1 MEQKKWYALY
11 TRSRAEKRVF
21 ESLTEQGFEAYLP
34 LIKTLRQWSDRKKMV
49 TLPLIPSYVFVRIHH
64 KNYRKVLEVDGAVA
78 FIKFERE
85 MISIPDA
92 QIQAM
97 RTMVEKGMD
106 IQATTD
112 HITKGDE
119 VRIGSGP
126 LRGTQGEVIEVAG
139 KQKFVLRV
147 DIGYT
152 LILNLQGVELVKV

>member
-1 MEQKKWYALY
+1 MEQKKWYAIY
-11 TRSRAEKRVF
+11 TRSRAEKKVLETLLERKI
-21 ESLTEQGFEAYLP
+21 EAYLP

-49 TLPLIPSYVFVRIHH
+49 TLPLIPSYVFVHIHH

-85 MISIPDA
+85 MVSIPDA
-92 QIQAM
+92 QMQAM
-97 RTMVEKGMD
+97 KTMVEKGMD
-106 IQATTD
+106 VQATTE

-126 LRGTQGEVIEVAG
+126 LRGKQGEVIEVSG
-139 KQKFVLRV
+139 KQKFVLRI

-152 LILNLQGVELVKV
+152 LILNLQGVELIKV